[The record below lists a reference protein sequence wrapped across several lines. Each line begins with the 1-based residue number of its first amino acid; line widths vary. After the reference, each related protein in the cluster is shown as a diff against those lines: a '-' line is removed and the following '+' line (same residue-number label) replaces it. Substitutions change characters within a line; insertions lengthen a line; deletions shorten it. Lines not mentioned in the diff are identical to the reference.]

1 MALTLSIA
9 GITLTSCNTKTQA
22 EKDATE
28 NMEDAT
34 DKLEDATDDLS
45 VATRAATA
53 AEWQAFKDESTQM
66 AEQNSKRIAELKAD
80 MNKNSATLDQA
91 YADKVAEL
99 EQKNDELIAKAN
111 NFKND
116 ANADWESFKEEFQTD
131 MIELNEAL
139 KNVTINSKK

>member
-1 MALTLSIA
+1 MVLTLSIA
-9 GITLTSCNTKTQA
+9 GITLTSCNIKTQA

-28 NMEDAT
+28 NMENAT

-45 VATRAATA
+45 EATRAATA
-53 AEWQAFKDESTQM
+53 AEWQAFKDESAQM

-80 MNKNSATLDQA
+80 MNKSSATMVQD
-91 YADKVAEL
+91 YADKVAAL
-99 EQKNDELIAKAN
+99 EQKNKELIAKAN

-116 ANADWESFKEEFQTD
+116 THADWESFKEEFQTD

-139 KNVTINSKK
+139 KNVTIDSKK